1 MPRAMPFP
9 RPPGFL
15 LGATYLLA
23 LSVALPACHGP
34 VRSRAARP
42 AVDSGIVPPP
52 ADETKAAR
60 GTHIVLIHAANLEGE
75 YEVCGCP
82 SHPLGGLTRRATVI
96 DLARAEADGVLVVD
110 AGDLILPGQFRP
122 EPLVSPPPVE
132 VERRADLLL
141 AAYARMGLDAFLP
154 AERDLAVG
162 PAKLKQWLKSH
173 GIPAVASN
181 LVGRDGRP
189 FFDRDRIVTVA
200 GVPVGIFGLVA
211 AQPEDAGLWRGWPVH
226 TTSPEQ
232 AAREEV
238 ASLRARGA
246 RMIVALLHLGPAGA
260 AHDLLQAVPG
270 IDWAVQGHVGM
281 QLDPP
286 SVVGGAHLV
295 DTLTTG
301 KFAGRLDI
309 HLVGGAAPGHG
320 SPPDA
325 AVAWTDR
332 GQRKQLLGIIA
343 DHRRQLADLARRAA
357 SDRGGQL
364 QDFYRQRR
372 EAIERA
378 LAGELVAVEKLP
390 VAIDGSWYEG
400 QIIPLDEAIPDQS
413 GVAMLTAAYN
423 VESARRATAG
433 LPVGVALR
441 DPAAPRPAGGPDA
454 ARPGDAGQV
463 KPTRYAG
470 TSLCSSCHPKEAA
483 FFATTKHAGALATLA
498 NLPRSKGGPRDH
510 DPACVGCH
518 STGFMLPGGT
528 WSIEVASTRLR
539 DVGCESCHGPS
550 LGHISLA
557 DKKQT
562 THRDVPETVC
572 RGCHTPDRTNGEFE
586 YGAFKKA
593 ILGPGHGG
601 A

>member
-15 LGATYLLA
+15 LGTACLLA
-23 LSVALPACHGP
+23 VTAAAPACRSPAPSPAAGP
-34 VRSRAARP
+34 S
-42 AVDSGIVPPP
+42 VDGGAGPHP
-52 ADETKAAR
+52 ADETVARR
-60 GTHIVLIHAANLEGE
+60 GTHIALLHGANLEGE

-82 SHPLGGLTRRATVI
+82 SHPLGGLARRATVI
-96 DLARAEADGVLVVD
+96 DRARAEADGVLVVD
-110 AGDLILPGQFRP
+110 AGDLLLPAQFRP
-122 EPLVSPPPVE
+122 EHLLPPAAAE

-141 AAYARMGLDAFLP
+141 ATFARMGVDAFLP

-173 GIPAVASN
+173 GVPAVAAN
-181 LVGRDGRP
+181 LMGRDGLP

-200 GVPVGIFGLVA
+200 GVPVGIFGVLA
-211 AQPEDAGLWRGWPVH
+211 AQPEDAALWRAWPVH
-226 TTSPEQ
+226 TTPPEQ

-246 RMIVALLHLGPAGA
+246 KMIVALLHLGPAGA
-260 AHDLLQAVPG
+260 AHALLQAVPG

-286 SVVGGAHLV
+286 AVAGGARLV

-309 HLVGGAAPGHG
+309 HLVG
-320 SPPDA
+320 DA
-325 AVAWTDR
+325 AAGARPGPPVDWKDR
-332 GQRKQLLGIIA
+332 GGRRQLLGIIA
-343 DHRRQLADLARRAA
+343 DHRQQLADLARRAA
-357 SDRGGQL
+357 SDQGGQL
-364 QDFYRQRR
+364 VDFYRQRR

-378 LAGELVAVEKLP
+378 LASELAEIKKLP
-390 VAIDGSWYEG
+390 AAIEGSWYEG
-400 QIIPLDEAIPDQS
+400 QIIPLDDAIPDHS
-413 GVAMLTAAYN
+413 GVAMLVAAYN
-423 VESARRATAG
+423 AESARRATAG

-441 DPAAPRPAGGPDA
+441 DPAARPPARGPDA

-470 TSLCSSCHPKEAA
+470 SALCASCHRQEWA
-483 FFATTKHAGALATLA
+483 FFTTTKHAGALATLA

-510 DPACVGCH
+510 DPTCVGCH
-518 STGFMLPGGT
+518 TTGFMLPGGT
-528 WSIEVASTRLR
+528 WSVAIASTRLR

-550 LGHISLA
+550 LGHVSLA

-562 THRDVPETVC
+562 TQREVPETVC
-572 RGCHTPDRTNGEFE
+572 RGCHTRDRTNGEFD
-586 YGAFKKA
+586 YRAFTRA

>member
-1 MPRAMPFP
+1 MGTAC
-9 RPPGFL
+9 
-15 LGATYLLA
+15 LLA
-23 LSVALPACHGP
+23 LSVSVPACRG
-34 VRSRAARP
+34 RAPSPPTGP
-42 AVDSGIVPPP
+42 AVDSGALPLPPPP
-52 ADETKAAR
+52 ARETTASR
-60 GTHIVLIHAANLEGE
+60 GTHIALFHGANLEGE

-82 SHPLGGLTRRATVI
+82 SHPLGGLARRATVI
-96 DLARAEADGVLVVD
+96 DEGRADADGVLVVD
-110 AGDLILPGQFRP
+110 AGDLILPAQFRP
-122 EPLVSPPPVE
+122 EHRLPPVADE

-141 AAYARMGLDAFLP
+141 SAYARMGVNAFLP

-162 PAKLKQWLKSH
+162 PNKLKQWLKAH
-173 GIPAVASN
+173 GIPAVATN

-189 FFDRDRIVTVA
+189 FFERDRIVTVA
-200 GVPVGIFGLVA
+200 GVSVGIFGVLA
-211 AQPEDAGLWRGWPVH
+211 AQPEDAELWHGWPVH
-226 TTSPEQ
+226 TTPPEE
-232 AAREEV
+232 AARDEV

-260 AHDLLQAVPG
+260 AHALLRAVPG

-281 QLDPP
+281 QIDPP

-309 HLVGGAAPGHG
+309 HLVTSPGDG
-320 SPPDA
+320 SRPGTTDD
-325 AVAWTDR
+325 WKDR

-343 DHRRQLADLARRAA
+343 DHRGQLADLARRAA
-357 SDRGGQL
+357 SDHGGEL

-378 LAGELVAVEKLP
+378 LTGELADIGKLP
-390 VAIDGSWYEG
+390 AAITGSWYEA
-400 QIIPLDEAIPDQS
+400 QIIPLDEAIPDQA
-413 GVAMLTAAYN
+413 GVAMLVAAYN
-423 VESARRATAG
+423 AENARRATAG

-441 DPAAPRPAGGPDA
+441 DPAGPHAHGPEA
-454 ARPGDAGQV
+454 ARPGDAGQT

-470 TSLCSSCHPKEAA
+470 SASCASCHPKEWA
-483 FFATTKHAGALATLA
+483 FFTTTKHAGALATLA

-510 DPACVGCH
+510 DPTCVGCH
-518 STGFMLPGGT
+518 ATGFMLPGGT
-528 WSIEVASTRLR
+528 WNVAVASTRLR

-562 THRDVPETVC
+562 TKRAVPETVC
-572 RGCHTPDRTNGEFE
+572 RGCHTPDRTNGEFD
-586 YGAFKKA
+586 YRAFTKA